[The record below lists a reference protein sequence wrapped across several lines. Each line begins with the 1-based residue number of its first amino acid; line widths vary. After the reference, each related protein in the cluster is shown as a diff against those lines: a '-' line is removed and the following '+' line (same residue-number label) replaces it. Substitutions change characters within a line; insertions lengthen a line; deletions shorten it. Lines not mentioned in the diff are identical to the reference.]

1 MFFQYQIKLQIAKN
15 SFYIEP
21 STSKE
26 KFHNGFA
33 IKSTIHYA
41 RARKYPKM
49 QGSVIIK
56 NVLWVHNE
64 NLRHAT
70 TEL

>member
-26 KFHNGFA
+26 RFHNGFA
-33 IKSTIHYA
+33 MKSTIHYA
-41 RARKYPKM
+41 QARKYLNARERYHKKCTL
-49 QGSVIIK
+49 G
-56 NVLWVHNE
+56 
-64 NLRHAT
+64 A
-70 TEL
+70 